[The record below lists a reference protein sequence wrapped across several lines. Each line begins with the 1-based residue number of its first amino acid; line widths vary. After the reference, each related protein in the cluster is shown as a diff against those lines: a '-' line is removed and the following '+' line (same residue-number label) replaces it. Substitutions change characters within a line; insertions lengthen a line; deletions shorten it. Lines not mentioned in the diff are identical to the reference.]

1 MKKMKRFGML
11 LFMTCCIAALAACGS
26 TEKGSTD
33 AKQGSSL
40 EAIKKDKKIIFGV
53 KNDTR

>member
-1 MKKMKRFGML
+1 MKKLKRFGLL

-53 KNDTR
+53 KK